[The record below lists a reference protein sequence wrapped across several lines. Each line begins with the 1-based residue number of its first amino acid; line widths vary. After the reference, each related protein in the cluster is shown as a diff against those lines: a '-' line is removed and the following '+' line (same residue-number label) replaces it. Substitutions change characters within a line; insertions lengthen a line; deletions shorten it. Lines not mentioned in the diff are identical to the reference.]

1 MWFVSGKLLEQFFAP
16 PIQDGDF
23 KRSANNFEQIEHV
36 RTVSAAR
43 QQVTELLG
51 PFGASFG
58 TLEILKIFTQRLQ
71 SFGSLLL
78 MISADRCGFSCR
90 LVRPLAIDVRRL

>member
-1 MWFVSGKLLEQFFAP
+1 MWFVSGKLLEKFFAP

-23 KRSANNFEQIEHV
+23 KRSANNIEQIEHV

-51 PFGASFG
+51 RFGASLG
-58 TLEILKIFTQRLQ
+58 PLKSPR
-71 SFGSLLL
+71 
-78 MISADRCGFSCR
+78 FSHSDFKVSGACC
-90 LVRPLAIDVRRL
+90 